1 VAIRVGFGRYSL
13 LALALMDRG
22 IINMTNK
29 CKVYIDSDCE
39 YEVMTAM
46 SHLRA
51 VGNEISVYAVIRAI
65 TQCNGRLLIY
75 DDLMTY
81 YDGIVSMSPGIYIY
95 EITYWVPLV

>member
-13 LALALMDRG
+13 LALALIDGG

-51 VGNEISVYAVIRAI
+51 VGHEISVYAVIRAI

-75 DDLMTY
+75 DYLMTY